1 MHAQIAYFDGPRSA
15 DLVAAGDRAGR
26 ERIEPAIY
34 ADPQLRAAHVATFV
48 LRQPDGGEAVVI
60 IADSEDTL
68 DRGVEVIQNTELL
81 PGEDETL
88 LPGPDR
94 VERYAVVYAAEHG
107 TPLQDVAS

>member
-1 MHAQIAYFDGPRSA
+1 MHAQIVYFDGPRSA

-26 ERIEPAIY
+26 ERIEPATY
-34 ADPQLRAAHVATFV
+34 ADPRLKAAHVATFV
-48 LRQPDGGEAVVI
+48 LRQPDGSEAVVVV
-60 IADSEDTL
+60 ADSEEAI
-68 DRGVEVIQNTELL
+68 DRAREVIKNTELL

-107 TPLQDVAS
+107 VPLEGVTA